1 MLILVSGGA
10 ASGKSEYA
18 ESLIVRAG
26 HEKRTYIA
34 TMEIFD
40 AEGERR
46 AARHR
51 AMRAGKGFTTLE
63 CPRGLMEAALPSGG
77 SALLECMSNL
87 VANEMF
93 RADGIVPGEQG
104 LTERVCLGVLRL
116 AAQTELTV
124 IVTNELFSDGI
135 RYAPETERYLAA
147 LSALNNA
154 LAAQADA
161 VVEVVCGIPIYWK
174 GKELL

>member
-40 AEGERR
+40 AEGARR

-51 AMRAGKGFTTLE
+51 TMRAGKGFTTLE
-63 CPRGLMEAALPSGG
+63 CPRGLMEAALPAGG
-77 SALLECMSNL
+77 SALLECG
-87 VANEMF
+87 A
-93 RADGIVPGEQG
+93 ADVEPCISTVPPD
-104 LTERVCLGVLRL
+104 LSDRNVS
-116 AAQTELTV
+116 
-124 IVTNELFSDGI
+124 LFFTG
-135 RYAPETERYLAA
+135 T
-147 LSALNNA
+147 
-154 LAAQADA
+154 Q
-161 VVEVVCGIPIYWK
+161 
-174 GKELL
+174 

>member
-40 AEGERR
+40 AEGARR

-51 AMRAGKGFTTLE
+51 TMRAGKGFTTLE
-63 CPRGLMEAALPSGG
+63 CPRGLMEAALPAGG

-93 RADGIVPGEQG
+93 GGAGEQG
-104 LTERVCLGVLRL
+104 LTERVCLGVQRL
-116 AAQTELTV
+116 AAQMELTV

>member
-26 HEKRTYIA
+26 HEARTYIA

-63 CPRGLMEAALPSGG
+63 CPRGLREAALPFGG

-93 RADGIVPGEQG
+93 GGAGAEG
-104 LTERVCLGVLRL
+104 LPERILAGVLRL
-116 AAQTELTV
+116 REQADLTV
-124 IVTNELFSDGI
+124 IVTNELISDGI
-135 RYAPETERYLAA
+135 RYAPETEAYLAA
-147 LSALNNA
+147 LSTVNRM
-154 LAAQADA
+154 LAEIADA
-161 VVEVVCGIPIYWK
+161 VVEVVCGIPVVWK

>member
-18 ESLIVRAG
+18 EELIVRAG
-26 HEKRTYIA
+26 HAKRTYIA
-34 TMEIFD
+34 TMELFD
-40 AEGERR
+40 AESERR

-63 CPRGLMEAALPSGG
+63 CPRGLAQAQLPAGG

-93 RADGIVPGEQG
+93 GGEGAEG
-104 LTERVCLGVLRL
+104 LAERVCAGVMRL
-116 AAQTELTV
+116 AGRVELAV
-124 IVTNELFSDGI
+124 IVTNELFSDGVQ
-135 RYAPETERYLAA
+135 YAPETEAYLD
-147 LSALNNA
+147 A
-154 LAAQADA
+154 LAAVNRMLAAEADA
-161 VVEVVCGIPIYWK
+161 VVEVVCGIPVYWK
-174 GKELL
+174 GREL

>member
-40 AEGERR
+40 AEGTRR

-63 CPRGLMEAALPSGG
+63 CPRGLMEAAVSYTHLDVYKRQAFPVR
-77 SALLECMSNL
+77 LLSRSKKMRTT
-87 VANEMF
+87 VF
-93 RADGIVPGEQG
+93 RF
-104 LTERVCLGVLRL
+104 R
-116 AAQTELTV
+116 
-124 IVTNELFSDGI
+124 
-135 RYAPETERYLAA
+135 
-147 LSALNNA
+147 
-154 LAAQADA
+154 
-161 VVEVVCGIPIYWK
+161 
-174 GKELL
+174 

>member
-63 CPRGLMEAALPSGG
+63 CPRGLMEAALPVRR
-77 SALLECMSNL
+77 E
-87 VANEMF
+87 
-93 RADGIVPGEQG
+93 RA
-104 LTERVCLGVLRL
+104 
-116 AAQTELTV
+116 A
-124 IVTNELFSDGI
+124 
-135 RYAPETERYLAA
+135 
-147 LSALNNA
+147 
-154 LAAQADA
+154 
-161 VVEVVCGIPIYWK
+161 
-174 GKELL
+174 